1 MPKLLVQ
8 DIDRMFLVD
17 VRPDESVTVGR
28 ARDCEVPVETQ
39 KASRRH
45 LVLEA
50 ADGGGHR
57 VRDLASTN
65 GSQLNGVLLEG
76 EANLNHGDEILVG
89 ECRIV
94 YHATP

>member
-8 DIDRMFLVD
+8 DIDRTFLVD

-50 ADGGGHR
+50 SDRGHR
-57 VRDLASTN
+57 VRDLESTN
-65 GSQLNGVLLEG
+65 GSHLNGMRLEG
-76 EANLNHGDEILVG
+76 EANLNDGDEILVG

-94 YHATP
+94 YHAVP